1 MDLSLTDVQE
11 AIRDGVGRFLAKTS
25 SPDRVRAAEP
35 LGWDRAVWD
44 GLAGM
49 GVPAMGVA
57 PGLGGGGADLADL
70 AVVAGQAG
78 AHLAPA
84 PVVEAMVT
92 ARLLARFHVTA
103 EDWLLHLVDGTGPV
117 TLALRPATDGLA
129 TLVPGGAVADAVVA
143 LDGDDLVVVALPGE
157 RRSPANLGSAP
168 LADLRVDAEGRTVLA
183 TGSDARQAHGQAL
196 DEWRALTAVALA
208 GLGRAA
214 FDIGVRYVTERRQF
228 GVPVGSFQAV
238 QHRLADV
245 ATDLDGADLL
255 AHKAV
260 WALDRGTGD
269 ADRLVPM
276 AFAHAGAVAQA
287 AASAAL
293 HLHGGYGFMEEY
305 DVQLYFR
312 RAKAARLVL
321 GDPRRDLQTL
331 ADRLFG
337 PVEGS
342 A

>member
-1 MDLSLTDVQE
+1 MDLALTDVQE

-25 SPDRVRAAEP
+25 SPEQVRAAEP

-57 PGLGGGGADLADL
+57 PELGGGGAGLDDL
-70 AVVAGQAG
+70 AVVAGLVG
-78 AHLAPA
+78 AHLASV
-84 PVVEAMVT
+84 PVVEAMVA
-92 ARLLARFHVTA
+92 ARLLARFHA
-103 EDWLLHLVDGTGPV
+103 SGEDWLLHLVDGTGPV
-117 TLALRPATDGLA
+117 TLALRPAVDGLA

-143 LDGDDLVVVALPGE
+143 LDGGDLVVVGLPDG
-157 RRSPANLGSAP
+157 RRAPANLGSAP
-168 LADLRVDAEGRTVLA
+168 LADLRLDGDDRSALA
-183 TGSDARQAHGQAL
+183 TGADAQQAYGRAL
-196 DEWRALTAVALA
+196 DEWRALSAVALA

-214 FDIGVRYVTERRQF
+214 FDLGIRYVTERRQF

-245 ATDLDGADLL
+245 ATGLDGADLL
-255 AHKAV
+255 ANKAV
-260 WALDRGTGD
+260 WALEHGTPD
-269 ADRLVPM
+269 AARLAPM
-276 AFAHAGAVAQA
+276 AFAHSGAVAQE

-321 GDPRRDLQTL
+321 GDPRRELQTL

-337 PVEGS
+337 PAEGS
-342 A
+342 S

>member
-11 AIRDGVGRFLAKTS
+11 AIRDGIGRFLAKTS
-25 SPDRVRAAEP
+25 SPDQVRAAEP
-35 LGWDRAVWD
+35 LGWDRAVWE

-57 PGLGGGGADLADL
+57 PELGGGGAGLGDL
-70 AVVAGQAG
+70 AVVAGQVG
-78 AHLAPA
+78 AHLASA
-84 PVVEAMVT
+84 PVVEVMVA
-92 ARLLARFHVTA
+92 ARLLGRFEVTG
-103 EDWLLHLVDGTGPV
+103 EDWLRHLVDGSGPV
-117 TLALRPATDGLA
+117 TLALRPATDGVA

-143 LDGDDLVVVALPGE
+143 LDGTDLVVVGLPGA

-168 LADLRVDAEGRTVLA
+168 LADLRVDADSRTVLA
-183 TGSDARQAHGQAL
+183 SGADARGAHDRAL
-196 DEWRALTAVALA
+196 DEWRALSAVALA

-214 FDIGVRYVTERRQF
+214 FDLGVRYVTERRQF

-238 QHRLADV
+238 QHRLADL

-255 AHKAV
+255 ASKAV
-260 WALDRGTGD
+260 WALDQGSAD
-269 ADRLVPM
+269 ATRLAPM

-287 AASAAL
+287 AAGAAL

-312 RAKAARLVL
+312 RAKAARLVM

-342 A
+342 S